1 MIATTYRLA
10 CGHAATVPGPMG
22 ATTGRAWCDSC
33 AESVPVAHELPRGAE
48 PRTCELCGG
57 PDPIGDCHGDFCK
70 ACRDADER
78 RCIDA
83 GEHGGPSYYF
93 GASWVCNRHAIAR
106 GIY

>member
-1 MIATTYRLA
+1 MIATTYRLT
-10 CGHAATVPGPMG
+10 CGHAADDAPGHD
-22 ATTGRAWCDSC
+22 RVWCDGC
-33 AESVPVAHELPRGAE
+33 GAVQTVAHVLPRGAE
-48 PRTCELCGG
+48 PACELCGG
-57 PDPIGDCHGDFCK
+57 PDPVGDCHGDYCK

-83 GEHGGPSYYF
+83 GAHGGPSYYF